1 VSFYGISYFSILVVF
16 TLNDQYKYLNIL
28 IILINIDFSSCIV
41 LKYLFNLRSISEDY
55 HEQMNKTRN
64 IANMNFSR

>member
-1 VSFYGISYFSILVVF
+1 MSFYGISYFSILVVF